1 MISRL
6 TPSSRRIAYAVG
18 FSLLLHALVLW
29 GPHVHLPT
37 LKSPLPPLVA
47 KLEPLPTAPKKP
59 RSAQQRQPAAQAAAR
74 ETPQVSET
82 PPAEPVPEPQ
92 EALAASAP
100 AATAPPAE
108 TATQEV
114 PRPPLP
120 KEAQLTFA
128 IHLGNGGMRVG
139 ETVHTLQIEDGR
151 YVLYS
156 VTRTTGLVSLFK
168 TYELTQYSSG
178 SYERD
183 GLHPEQFFEQRR
195 DKLTTVRHTA
205 ELDRTAQLIRF
216 SDGGEAA
223 LPLETVDILSVMY
236 QFPPLDGAEVARV
249 AVTNG
254 RKIERY
260 AFDIAVDEKTDTPLG
275 KLQTV
280 KLRKQHGPDEEGLE
294 IWLAREYRLFPV
306 KIRFIERNG
315 TVAAEAIIT
324 DIRVSEEQGERKDA
338 AD

>member
-1 MISRL
+1 MSLR
-6 TPSSRRIAYAVG
+6 TPNSRRIAYAVG
-18 FSLLLHALVLW
+18 FSLLLHGLVLW
-29 GPHVHLPT
+29 GPRIHLPT

-47 KLEPLPTAPKKP
+47 KLEALPTAPKKP
-59 RSAQQRQPAAQAAAR
+59 RPAKPRQAAAQPPAR
-74 ETPQVSET
+74 PTPQVSE
-82 PPAEPVPEPQ
+82 
-92 EALAASAP
+92 
-100 AATAPPAE
+100 APPAE
-108 TATQEV
+108 TAPEQPAELAASAPVATE
-114 PRPPLP
+114 PPAESPPKEAARPPLP
-120 KEAQLTFA
+120 KEAQLTFS
-128 IHLGNGGMRVG
+128 IHLKSGGMRIG
-139 ETVHTLQIEDGR
+139 EAVHTLQIEDGR

-178 SYERD
+178 NYDHD

-195 DKLTTVRHTA
+195 DRLATVRHTA
-205 ELDRTAQLIRF
+205 ELDQSAQLIRF

-223 LPLETVDILSVMY
+223 LPPETVDILSVMY
-236 QFPPLDGAEVARV
+236 QFPPLDGAEVAHV

-260 AFDIAVDEKTDTPLG
+260 AFDITIDQLIDTPLG
-275 KLQTV
+275 KLQAV

-306 KIRFIERNG
+306 KIHFIEKNG
-315 TVAAEAIIT
+315 EVAAEALIT
-324 DIRVSEEQGERKDA
+324 DIRVSEEQGERKNA

>member
-1 MISRL
+1 MSLRS
-6 TPSSRRIAYAVG
+6 PNSRRIAYAVG
-18 FSLLLHALVLW
+18 FSLLLHGLVLW
-29 GPHVHLPT
+29 GPQVHLPS

-47 KLEPLPTAPKKP
+47 KLEALPTAPKRPKAAKP
-59 RSAQQRQPAAQAAAR
+59 RQPAAPAAAR
-74 ETPQVSET
+74 ETPPAT
-82 PPAEPVPEPQ
+82 PAVEPAPAPQPE
-92 EALAASAP
+92 LAASTP
-100 AATAPPAE
+100 AATEAPAE
-108 TATQEV
+108 TVSRETL
-114 PRPPLP
+114 RPPLP

-128 IHLGNGGMRVG
+128 IHLKRGGMRIG
-139 ETVHTLQIEDGR
+139 EAVHTLQIEDGR

-178 SYERD
+178 SYDRD

-195 DKLTTVRHTA
+195 DKLTTVRQTA
-205 ELDRTAQLIRF
+205 ELDQAARLIRF

-223 LPLETVDILSVMY
+223 LPPDTVDILSVMY
-236 QFPPLDGAEVARV
+236 QFPPLDGVEVAHV

-254 RKIERY
+254 RKIEHY

-275 KLQTV
+275 TLQTV

-315 TVAAEAIIT
+315 EVAAEAIIT